1 MDNIA
6 FEIISSYEEF
16 TVESS
21 PEVKDT
27 VVFGLGERRFA
38 YLCPIKEDPS
48 SGGIVFSLDDTIFDQ
63 PHILLYEYDYPGNSI
78 LPKGKYRRVCL
89 YENISVIY
97 SLMTYE
103 EKITDA
109 VERLL
114 ELLTL
119 APLQKEKEFQK
130 EFLFYWDAVAQPG
143 RREIYLKN
151 DNAFSVLSV
160 FQSSECTRYID
171 SSVSLNDL
179 DHIHDGNRKWQQHIN
194 ITAIFLPIIDNR
206 GILPPTKDRPWGKE
220 QIIEII
226 CSDITNH
233 ISLDSFHQLDTI
245 QIKYDTFDIVF
256 KMSVMQVPYRF
267 LVRITFRGGHGKT
280 LLDRITRHI
289 YSVEMLQ
296 SKSMDYCYLNQIIG
310 NSTSNL
316 GKKVLLIGA
325 GSLGSYVAS
334 ELVKNGVNNLTIY
347 DGDDLSNENFM
358 RWFYSGIFKEGKKA
372 SHLEL
377 FLELMHPEIH
387 INSYN
392 ENIDETK
399 LNAEMASADCII
411 FTVGSSDT
419 QLRMNRSLQKNSCK
433 AKVLFAWLEAGGRY
447 SHVLKI
453 DYSKPGCFECLFTDD
468 RGNMVNN
475 QANVTADEIVELN
488 TIRNGC
494 GATRAAYGT
503 SVLLRTTSV
512 LLDVLNKEEHE
523 SSSGNYL
530 VNISQNS
537 VEYDDGAFVKE
548 ACHCCGD

>member
-1 MDNIA
+1 MNLKFRPNLQPAKQQRAIGSTALDNIA

-194 ITAIFLPIIDNR
+194 ITAIFLSEIFCKNR
-206 GILPPTKDRPWGKE
+206 
-220 QIIEII
+220 Q
-226 CSDITNH
+226 N
-233 ISLDSFHQLDTI
+233 
-245 QIKYDTFDIVF
+245 
-256 KMSVMQVPYRF
+256 
-267 LVRITFRGGHGKT
+267 LVKQRITPHFLTTDHPNYYEFT
-280 LLDRITRHI
+280 TR
-289 YSVEMLQ
+289 E
-296 SKSMDYCYLNQIIG
+296 
-310 NSTSNL
+310 
-316 GKKVLLIGA
+316 
-325 GSLGSYVAS
+325 
-334 ELVKNGVNNLTIY
+334 
-347 DGDDLSNENFM
+347 
-358 RWFYSGIFKEGKKA
+358 
-372 SHLEL
+372 
-377 FLELMHPEIH
+377 
-387 INSYN
+387 
-392 ENIDETK
+392 
-399 LNAEMASADCII
+399 
-411 FTVGSSDT
+411 
-419 QLRMNRSLQKNSCK
+419 
-433 AKVLFAWLEAGGRY
+433 
-447 SHVLKI
+447 
-453 DYSKPGCFECLFTDD
+453 
-468 RGNMVNN
+468 
-475 QANVTADEIVELN
+475 
-488 TIRNGC
+488 
-494 GATRAAYGT
+494 
-503 SVLLRTTSV
+503 
-512 LLDVLNKEEHE
+512 
-523 SSSGNYL
+523 
-530 VNISQNS
+530 
-537 VEYDDGAFVKE
+537 
-548 ACHCCGD
+548 

>member
-1 MDNIA
+1 MQRTLPNGKWRKRLKIKA
-6 FEIISSYEEF
+6 L
-16 TVESS
+16 
-21 PEVKDT
+21 PP
-27 VVFGLGERRFA
+27 FA
-38 YLCPIKEDPS
+38 ELHK
-48 SGGIVFSLDDTIFDQ
+48 VRA
-63 PHILLYEYDYPGNSI
+63 GNC
-78 LPKGKYRRVCL
+78 K
-89 YENISVIY
+89 
-97 SLMTYE
+97 
-103 EKITDA
+103 
-109 VERLL
+109 
-114 ELLTL
+114 
-119 APLQKEKEFQK
+119 
-130 EFLFYWDAVAQPG
+130 
-143 RREIYLKN
+143 
-151 DNAFSVLSV
+151 
-160 FQSSECTRYID
+160 
-171 SSVSLNDL
+171 
-179 DHIHDGNRKWQQHIN
+179 
-194 ITAIFLPIIDNR
+194 IFLPIIDNR